1 MTKIVGLTNSGFSS
15 VFRHFF
21 PKSAFG
27 LLCSSHNFT
36 VPLAEIFHRLFLLV
50 SGQTSASKERT
61 PSPHYTSYLPAFS
74 MPCTMHNPLLKI
86 VSETPT
92 PRLPKDIYFK
102 PSNVH
107 LTNFFAQARAP
118 PLLFY
123 TLRAQSFGYTP
134 PRKYFLNVRCSQSF
148 HQVLVGFLLP
158 VYLAVLM
165 DP

>member
-1 MTKIVGLTNSGFSS
+1 M
-15 VFRHFF
+15 
-21 PKSAFG
+21 
-27 LLCSSHNFT
+27 CSSRNFT
-36 VPLAEIFHRLFLLV
+36 VPLAECFLHRLFLPV
-50 SGQTSASKERT
+50 SSQTSANKERI
-61 PSPHYTSYLPAFS
+61 PSPHYTSCPPAFS

-118 PLLFY
+118 PFFY
-123 TLRAQSFGYTP
+123 TPRAQSFGYTP

-148 HQVLVGFLLP
+148 HQVLVGFSSTRLSGCLDGP
-158 VYLAVLM
+158 LGSSES
-165 DP
+165 